1 MRAILKDFFNYLR
14 VERNLSPNTLD
25 AYTIDLQRYV
35 GWLTEQ
41 EITHPALLKRENLTN
56 FILELYGIP
65 LSRRSIARNLSAI
78 RMFHKFMLG
87 EGYISED
94 IATVVELPKLGKYLP
109 QVLEIAE
116 VEDFLNA
123 IDTETDLGLRDRAMF
138 ELLYGSGLRISEL
151 IKVRMPELQFAS
163 GVLRV
168 FGKGRKERIVP
179 LSGESI
185 EWLKRYIAR
194 SRGKLAKKTIKGEN
208 FLFLNV
214 RGTPIS
220 RMGVWK
226 LIQKYVQAA
235 GIKKD
240 VSPHT
245 FRHSFATHLLE
256 GGADLRSVQEMLGHA
271 SIATT
276 QIYTHL
282 DMDFVREV
290 FTTYHPRERKK

>member
-14 VERNLSPNTLD
+14 IERNLSPNTLD

-35 GWLTEQ
+35 AWLTEQ
-41 EITHPALLKRENLTN
+41 GITHPARLKREDLTN
-56 FILELYGIP
+56 FILELYQIP

-109 QVLEIAE
+109 QTLDIPEVEAFLEIINT
-116 VEDFLNA
+116 D
-123 IDTETDLGLRDRAMF
+123 TDLGLRDRAMF

-151 IKVRMPELQFAS
+151 IKIRLPELLFSS
-163 GVLRV
+163 GVIRV

-194 SRGKLAKKTIKGEN
+194 SRGELAKKTIKGEN

-226 LIQKYVQAA
+226 LIQKYVGAA

-282 DMDFVREV
+282 DIDFVREV
-290 FTTYHPRERKK
+290 YTTYHPRERK